1 MKSIKSNIS
10 VILLTILFY
19 LSCANTPP
27 TWVTSRPNDSNYWH
41 GVGFSAS
48 ELPDHKNL
56 AKESAIREISS
67 QIKIN
72 ISSEMEVVMRD
83 DNGSINNMVSSVM
96 KSRVNLMLPEL
107 ELVGNHSSKEGSY
120 VYFRL
125 NKKKYY
131 EAMDRLRMN
140 AENTALA
147 YIRDAEKKYG
157 INSFYLI
164 QKAWQEILPFNDEP
178 MIVNYKNET
187 VLLYTLIKQKLEEFN
202 HRLIIKGELE
212 NKKIRTLVD
221 RENTLT
227 IFVNDR
233 LSNKPL
239 ANVPIKVT
247 LPNGQVTLMSKKNGR
262 IDYKFKGLTLASS
275 FDILFQLDH
284 KKVFKELSLI
294 KEILPMNKNVFSIT
308 MHIVPSR
315 VSIKSFEKNLNK
327 PMKRKM
333 LEPVIKKIFNN
344 KLEFVIENPDFY
356 IIIESN
362 TIQKADRV
370 GNNYPYFV
378 YGNAIINFKDSKT
391 NEEFFTYVI
400 SDVKGADFGSQM
412 VAGIRSYEKMEVELL
427 SRLEEEF

>member
-1 MKSIKSNIS
+1 MKIKKK
-10 VILLTILFY
+10 ILILG
-19 LSCANTPP
+19 ST
-27 TWVTSRPNDSNYWH
+27 
-41 GVGFSAS
+41 
-48 ELPDHKNL
+48 
-56 AKESAIREISS
+56 
-67 QIKIN
+67 
-72 ISSEMEVVMRD
+72 
-83 DNGSINNMVSSVM
+83 GSIG
-96 KSRVNLMLPEL
+96 KSTLKV
-107 ELVGNHSSKEGSY
+107 VG
-120 VYFRL
+120 
-125 NKKKYY
+125 
-131 EAMDRLRMN
+131 
-140 AENTALA
+140 
-147 YIRDAEKKYG
+147 
-157 INSFYLI
+157 
-164 QKAWQEILPFNDEP
+164 
-178 MIVNYKNET
+178 NYKNET

-202 HRLIIKGELE
+202 HWLVIKGELE

-227 IFVNDR
+227 IYVNDR

-247 LPNGQVTLMSKKNGR
+247 LPNGQVTLMSEKNGR

-284 KKVFKELSLI
+284 KEVFKDLSLI
-294 KEILPMNKNVFSIT
+294 KEILSMNKNVFSIT

-315 VSIKSFEKNLNK
+315 VLIKSFEKNLDK

-362 TIQKADRV
+362 TMQKANRM

-427 SRLEEEF
+427 SRLEEEFWH